1 MPVESKIYSALSG
14 ATVVTAVVSSRIY
27 PMAIPQ
33 SLGVAAFPA
42 LVYARAGSLR
52 VNSLSGYS
60 NLENA
65 QVEITCWATRYND
78 AKDLS
83 TRVHSIMNAATAFRA
98 TLTDDADGIEP
109 EAGLFSLTMNFSV
122 WNRE

>member
-14 ATVVTAVVSSRIY
+14 ATIVTSVVSTRIY

-33 SLGVAAFPA
+33 GVAAFPA
-42 LVYARAGSLR
+42 LVYSRAGSLR

-65 QVEITCWATRYND
+65 QIEVSCWATRYND

-83 TRVHSIMNAATAFRA
+83 TRVHGVMDAATGFRA
-98 TLTDDADGIEP
+98 LLTDDADG
-109 EAGLFSLTMNFSV
+109 L
-122 WNRE
+122 

>member
-14 ATVVTAVVSSRIY
+14 ATVITAVVSTRIY

-33 SLGVAAFPA
+33 GVAAFPA

-52 VNSLSGYS
+52 VNSLSGYC

-65 QVEITCWATRYND
+65 QIEISCWATRYND

-83 TRVHSIMNAATAFRA
+83 TRVHAVLDAATGFRA
-98 TLTDDADGIEP
+98 TLTEDNDGIEP

>member
-14 ATVVTAVVSSRIY
+14 TTVITASVSTRIY
-27 PMAIPQ
+27 PIVIPQ
-33 SLGVAAFPA
+33 GVAAFPA

-65 QVEITCWATRYND
+65 QIEVQCWATSYNH

-83 TRVHSIMNAATAFRA
+83 TRVHSVMDAATAFKA
-98 TLTDDADGIEP
+98 ILTDDSDGIEP
-109 EAGLFSLTMNFSV
+109 DEGRFSITMNFSV